1 MAENTTEK
9 TTMEKTIEE
18 LKAKLKAAK
27 DAASK
32 CDSSTLAKVGKVGLG
47 VAVIAGAA
55 LGVAIPAIVAL
66 VGTMGTLAVGAG
78 IISAPVIALG
88 AVVGGVAYA
97 MFENWDWLSEQWDML
112 CNAMSLA
119 T

>member
-1 MAENTTEK
+1 MAVT
-9 TTMEKTIEE
+9 
-18 LKAKLKAAK
+18 
-27 DAASK
+27 
-32 CDSSTLAKVGKVGLG
+32 
-47 VAVIAGAA
+47 IAGAA

-78 IISAPVIALG
+78 IISRACDSLG

-119 T
+119 TEEWEHIYRKFWAVSFIMLVASSAITKAVVGRLR